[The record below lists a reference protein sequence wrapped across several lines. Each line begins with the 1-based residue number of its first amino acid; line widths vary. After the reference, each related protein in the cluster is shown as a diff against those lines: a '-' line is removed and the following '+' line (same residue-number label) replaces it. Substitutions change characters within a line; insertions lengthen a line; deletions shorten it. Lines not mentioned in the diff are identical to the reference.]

1 MNFYRKMLV
10 WITALALAAG
20 CAACSPAESGTAK
33 PGETKGSGEA
43 VNAPKDVSETAYGD
57 GYNVNMLVGV
67 DQFGRTFD
75 ITGGTKSDKKVGIF
89 YWPWIG
95 QPAATDV
102 YDATKILKE
111 YGKDVL
117 FHETSSVS
125 PDGQPHFWGEPLW
138 GYYNSAD
145 EYVIRKQME
154 LLTSAGIDFIAFD
167 TTNAITYRN
176 VYMKVAKIISEL
188 ISDGWNPPRIT
199 FYTHSYSID
208 TVRKLYSEFY
218 NTKKYPESW
227 YMVDGKPMMIG
238 YTDPELDK
246 KAAASIGDTKY
257 NPGTYTQKIR
267 NFFTFR
273 NPNWPGEYLEDGFPW
288 CEWSYPQPV
297 HGDMINVTVAS
308 HPMVPMSFS
317 LTREGWKN
325 WGRGYDPEKDL
336 NISANAQKGTFF
348 QKQWDVALAADP
360 GTVFVGGWNEWI
372 AYKQI
377 YDGEYMLCDAASMEY
392 SRDIEMMKG
401 GYNDAFYIQ
410 LIKNVRA
417 YKGLEAEKI
426 DSGEKTIDVNGSPSQ
441 WDAISVVYR
450 DIGKENYGRNYMGV
464 TRKVKYTME
473 APRNNLQTVKVT
485 KDADNIYFMVE
496 SDADITENDGS
507 GNWMNIFMTAGEV
520 RNTGWVCYD
529 YVINRSSENQTAI
542 IEKLDADGNGTKV
555 GLAKMSVQGK
565 YMQLAIPRSAVG
577 LQDGNTFY
585 FKVAD
590 GVQHPE
596 DIMDYYVTG
605 RSLPMGR
612 LSFKFVG

>member
-33 PGETKGSGEA
+33 PGETKGGGEA

-125 PDGQPHFWGEPLW
+125 PDGQAHFWGEPLW

-208 TVRKLYSEFY
+208 TVRKLYNEFY
-218 NTKKYPESW
+218 KTKKYPERW

-257 NPGTYTQKIR
+257 NPGTYTQ
-267 NFFTFR
+267 
-273 NPNWPGEYLEDGFPW
+273 
-288 CEWSYPQPV
+288 
-297 HGDMINVTVAS
+297 
-308 HPMVPMSFS
+308 
-317 LTREGWKN
+317 
-325 WGRGYDPEKDL
+325 
-336 NISANAQKGTFF
+336 
-348 QKQWDVALAADP
+348 
-360 GTVFVGGWNEWI
+360 
-372 AYKQI
+372 
-377 YDGEYMLCDAASMEY
+377 
-392 SRDIEMMKG
+392 
-401 GYNDAFYIQ
+401 
-410 LIKNVRA
+410 
-417 YKGLEAEKI
+417 
-426 DSGEKTIDVNGSPSQ
+426 
-441 WDAISVVYR
+441 
-450 DIGKENYGRNYMGV
+450 
-464 TRKVKYTME
+464 
-473 APRNNLQTVKVT
+473 
-485 KDADNIYFMVE
+485 
-496 SDADITENDGS
+496 
-507 GNWMNIFMTAGEV
+507 
-520 RNTGWVCYD
+520 
-529 YVINRSSENQTAI
+529 
-542 IEKLDADGNGTKV
+542 
-555 GLAKMSVQGK
+555 
-565 YMQLAIPRSAVG
+565 
-577 LQDGNTFY
+577 
-585 FKVAD
+585 
-590 GVQHPE
+590 
-596 DIMDYYVTG
+596 
-605 RSLPMGR
+605 
-612 LSFKFVG
+612 